1 MAGIDIAR
9 RLRHQVNAPIVFRER
24 HHFADGFFAGDQH
37 DDAVEPKR
45 NAAMGRSAE
54 TKSAEDM
61 AEERFL
67 RFLTHPK
74 RREYFRLPYP
84 ITSGATLVV
93 DGTNYK
99 VGELSERGLRVITGV
114 GQFPVDSQVEGT
126 LALTMGVRCQVSGTV
141 LRIEDDA
148 FVVKLDRGPST
159 RDVMR
164 EQLHLSKTFPDW
176 KPLPA

>member
-1 MAGIDIAR
+1 VPCTP
-9 RLRHQVNAPIVFRER
+9 L
-24 HHFADGFFAGDQH
+24 
-37 DDAVEPKR
+37 
-45 NAAMGRSAE
+45 E
-54 TKSAEDM
+54 TLGVCPYRQFVGTTYRM
-61 AEERFL
+61 PT
-67 RFLTHPK
+67 LTS

-84 ITSGATLVV
+84 VTSGATLAV

-114 GQFPVDSQVEGT
+114 GQFPVDSRIEGT
-126 LALTMGVRCQVSGTV
+126 LTLTVGGRCQISGTV

-148 FVVKLDRGPST
+148 FVVKLERGPST